1 MKNDK
6 SQKTKKQDNTVH
18 IISDQDISIYNGSFP
33 KNTSNNNSPNSFLIN
48 KLKRD
53 KKYLLKSLRGF
64 EYNSGDDIFT
74 KDLKIDTRNIGLSF
88 TNTNKP
94 KFNFVEYRHKK
105 YQNHKFPFKKSENIE
120 SYEKNSNF
128 NYYSQNNSDL
138 NNIDQENIPLNKKI
152 INMKYQVIKQ
162 PINGSFPRFA
172 LNYDHL
178 PHRAV
183 GNSLY
188 TVLAMRK
195 NQFMDAFDK
204 AKEKEK
210 AELPKLKQMK
220 YLLGQ
225 SKNTMENYF
234 GNKNNFVK
242 YIDLLKQPLSY
253 ISLLKDDFSISEKM
267 RFQKIMYKLTKVKK
281 CILEN
286 PEKEFELAKEF
297 IVSIGIYDLNNFDID
312 KLNNFLIFIKGDFL
326 IDPSKDIKENIEDV
340 LNNKNSYKPPLSNAM
355 DCINEEYLLNEIK
368 KRKNALKHKKIGEQ
382 LSFFNENFSKNNDIN
397 NISNIKA
404 TKKNR
409 TSINFRKD
417 KTEKKNEKR
426 SKQKPLEH
434 KGLCVNLKRQQEI
447 NLLDKRKELDLV
459 RSPKLVVEMIEKEIK
474 KNKDNIMAKTHYNWS
489 RNIYK
494 NSRLYGNKKEKVDLN
509 EIKKKN
515 MLTEYICLMKAKNN
529 IELHRLKEKYQI

>member
-6 SQKTKKQDNTVH
+6 IQNAKKKTKTVH
-18 IISDQDISIYNGSFP
+18 IISDQDFSINNGSFP
-33 KNTSNNNSPNSFLIN
+33 KNISTNNSQNSFLIN

-53 KKYLLKSLRGF
+53 KDKKYHLKNLRGF

-74 KDLKIDTRNIGLSF
+74 KNLKIDTRNFGLSF
-88 TNTNKP
+88 TKTNKP

-105 YQNHKFPFKKSENIE
+105 YQNHKFPFKKSLNIE
-120 SYEKNSNF
+120 SYENNNNL
-128 NYYSQNNSDL
+128 NYYSKNNSDL
-138 NNIDQENIPLNKKI
+138 NSIDQENIPLNKKI
-152 INMKYQVIKQ
+152 INMKYQAIKQ
-162 PINGSFPRFA
+162 PIDGSFPRFA

-210 AELPKLKQMK
+210 EELPKLKQMK

-234 GNKNNFVK
+234 GNKNNFAQH
-242 YIDLLKQPLSY
+242 IDLLKQPLIY

-267 RFQKIMYKLTKVKK
+267 RFQKIMDKLTKVKK

-286 PEKEFELAKEF
+286 PEREFELAKEF
-297 IVSIGIYDLNNFDID
+297 ILSVGIYNLNNFDID
-312 KLNNFLIFIKGDFL
+312 KLNNFLIFIKGDFI

-340 LNNKNSYKPPLSNAM
+340 LNNNDSYKPPMSNAM

-368 KRKNALKHKKIGEQ
+368 KRKNVLKHKKIGEQ
-382 LSFFNENFSKNNDIN
+382 LSFFNDNYSKNNDKN

-404 TKKNR
+404 TKKNK

-417 KTEKKNEKR
+417 KSEKKPNR
-426 SKQKPLEH
+426 QNPLEY

-447 NLLDKRKELDLV
+447 NC
-459 RSPKLVVEMIEKEIK
+459 
-474 KNKDNIMAKTHYNWS
+474 Y
-489 RNIYK
+489 
-494 NSRLYGNKKEKVDLN
+494 
-509 EIKKKN
+509 
-515 MLTEYICLMKAKNN
+515 
-529 IELHRLKEKYQI
+529 